1 MRISVVGG
9 GKVGYALASQLE
21 KEGHDIA
28 IIDNRLSTIERAND
42 HLDVLAIEGN
52 GANVDTL
59 KQADTAN
66 ADILIAVTGSD
77 EINIISCLLAKK
89 MGGIKYHCAYS

>member
-28 IIDNRLSTIERAND
+28 IIDNRLSAIERAND

-52 GANVDTL
+52 G
-59 KQADTAN
+59 AN